1 MTEIR
6 YDYLKKLQKWGMNLT
21 PMQSNKHPENVN
33 GHHFY
38 GWSLRELAK
47 KERIG
52 VFHKSGFYDID
63 FDDKKKNCHKFMSL
77 FPETYTTGK
86 LINGK
91 PVATHLIY
99 NSGTHTPTYES
110 YPKVC
115 GKDEKKIELLTN
127 KSTWILGDGRV
138 VIKDIS
144 PSQYDPSIVS
154 DYVKMTYFF
163 GELLEHWPEANKGLR
178 DEAHMRLTGALA
190 RDTNIITNIKEEFVK
205 KLCELTFDTEVNN
218 RVRKVK
224 YQEKQFKKNPEKVY
238 GIGGLS
244 EYLNVNLP
252 AFDVLKNNVEKG
264 EEKKSYPL
272 IDGNTLTDT
281 DYPEPKYI
289 MFPLIRERTSSQT
302 FGGYGSGKTH
312 VCFSLGM
319 YLASNLNFLG
329 YKSNRAVPVLYV
341 EGELPSAD
349 LRDRR
354 DSIMADMI
362 AKKKEFKFENHY
374 ILGQDDLEMA
384 GFKHGFEPIGVSR
397 SNTEEDLGKRGRELI
412 ENTCM
417 EIKKKHGVMPYLFLD
432 NITALTD
439 IDENRAQDWKPIMHW
454 LIRLK
459 NKGIANMFVHHANK
473 STGTSSGSNAKER
486 LIDLSIRIEKLD
498 SKHRFQMGGT
508 KNVQCSLSFDKA
520 RNFGGSSFDKEFILT
535 CDEDGKWKKYPM
547 LDQYDFKII
556 EGHNRGLS
564 VKEMKEEF
572 GDDLKIAEKT
582 IYKKLKKLK
591 DNGVIKDETNRQTV
605 N

>member
-1 MTEIR
+1 
-6 YDYLKKLQKWGMNLT
+6 MNLT
-21 PMQSNKHPENVN
+21 PVQSNKKPELVN
-33 GHHFY
+33 GKWFY
-38 GWSLRELAK
+38 GWTLKDLAK

-52 VFHKSGFYDID
+52 VWHKGGFYDID
-63 FDDKKKNCHKFMSL
+63 FDDEKYNCHKFMPL
-77 FPETYTTGK
+77 FPETYTSGK
-86 LINGK
+86 LIIDTEGNAN
-91 PVATHLIY
+91 PFSTHLIY
-99 NSGTHTPTYES
+99 NSGTETPPTYES
-110 YPKVC
+110 YPNNVK
-115 GKDEKKIELLTN
+115 GKGEKKIELLTN
-127 KSTWILGDGRV
+127 KQTWILGGDRV
-138 VIKDIS
+138 VIKDVP
-144 PSQYDPSIVS
+144 PSRYDPSIIS
-154 DYVKMTYFF
+154 EYVKMTYAF
-163 GELLEHWPEANKGLR
+163 GELLEHWPEAHLGMR
-178 DEAHMRLTGALA
+178 DEAHMRLGGALA
-190 RDTNIITNIKEEFVK
+190 HTNILTGIKEEFVGR
-205 KLCELTFDTEVNN
+205 LCELTDDREVKN
-218 RVRKVK
+218 RVNKIR
-224 YQEKQFKKNPEKVY
+224 YQEKQLKKNPEKVY

-244 EYLNVNLP
+244 TYLDVNLP
-252 AFDVLKNNVEKG
+252 AFDVLKNNVEK
-264 EEKKSYPL
+264 EIEKKSYPL
-272 IDGNTLTDT
+272 IDGHTLTDA
-281 DYPEPKYI
+281 DYPIPKYL
-289 MFPLIRERTSSQT
+289 MYPLIRERTCSQI

-312 VCFSLGM
+312 FCFSLGM
-319 YLASNLNFLG
+319 YLASGLDFLD

-354 DSIMADMI
+354 DSIMADMLE
-362 AKKKEFKFENHY
+362 KKKDFKFENHY

-397 SNTEEDLGKRGRELI
+397 SNVEKEDFGRKGRELI

-459 NKGIANMFVHHANK
+459 NKGIANAFVHHAGK
-473 STGTSSGSNAKER
+473 TTGTSSGSNAKER

-498 SKHRFQMGGT
+498 SKHRFQNMGGA

-520 RNFGGSSFDKEFILT
+520 RNFGGSKFDTEFILT
-535 CDEDGKWKKYPM
+535 CDEEGKWKKYPM
-547 LDQYDFKII
+547 LDKYDFKII

-572 GDDLKIAEKT
+572 GDDLKIAETT

-605 N
+605 DGKAKEVC

>member
-21 PMQSNKHPENVN
+21 PVQSNKKPELKN
-33 GHHFY
+33 GKWFHA
-38 GWSLRELAK
+38 WTLRELAK

-52 VFHKSGFYDID
+52 VWHKSGFYDID
-63 FDDKKKNCHKFMSL
+63 FDDEKFNCHKFMSL
-77 FPETYTTGK
+77 FPETLTTGK

-99 NSGTHTPTYES
+99 NSGTETPSYES
-110 YPKVC
+110 YPSSVKK
-115 GKDEKKIELLTN
+115 GGKKIELLTN
-127 KSTWILGDGRV
+127 KQTWILGDDRV
-138 VIKDIS
+138 VIRDVP
-144 PSQYDPSIVS
+144 PSQYPSSLVS
-154 DYVKMTYFF
+154 QYVKMTYAFA
-163 GELLEHWPEANKGLR
+163 ELFEHWPESGIKMR
-178 DEAHMRLTGALA
+178 DEAHMKLAGALA
-190 RDTNIITNIKEEFVK
+190 RDTKIITNIKEEFVK
-205 KLCELTFDTEVNN
+205 KLCELTFDTEINN

-224 YQEKQFKKNPEKVY
+224 YQEKQLIKNPEKVW

-244 EYLNVNLP
+244 THLGVNLP
-252 AFDVLKNNVEKG
+252 AFDVLKNNVEK
-264 EEKKSYPL
+264 EEIKKSYPL

-281 DYPEPKYI
+281 DYPKPKYI
-289 MFPLIRERTSSQT
+289 MKPLIRERTCSQI

-312 VCFSLGM
+312 FCFSLGM
-319 YLASNLNFLG
+319 YLASGLDFLD
-329 YKSNRAVPVLYV
+329 YKTNRAVPVLYV

-362 AKKKEFKFENHY
+362 EKKKDFKFENHY

-397 SNTEEDLGKRGRELI
+397 SNSDEDKGRRGRELI
-412 ENTCM
+412 ENTCL

-439 IDENRAQDWKPIMHW
+439 IDENRAQDWQPIMWW
-454 LIRLK
+454 LIHLK
-459 NKGIANMFVHHANK
+459 NKGIANAFVHHSNK

-520 RNFGGSSFDKEFILT
+520 RNFGGSSFDTEFILT
-535 CDEDGKWKKYPM
+535 CDDYGKWTKYPM
-547 LDQYDFKII
+547 LDQNDFTII
-556 EGHNRGLS
+556 EGHKKGLS
-564 VKEMKEEF
+564 PKDMKEEF
-572 GDDLKIAEKT
+572 EDLKIAEKT
-582 IYKKLKKLK
+582 IYKRLKRLK
-591 DNGVIKDETNRQTV
+591 DIGVIKDENNRQTT